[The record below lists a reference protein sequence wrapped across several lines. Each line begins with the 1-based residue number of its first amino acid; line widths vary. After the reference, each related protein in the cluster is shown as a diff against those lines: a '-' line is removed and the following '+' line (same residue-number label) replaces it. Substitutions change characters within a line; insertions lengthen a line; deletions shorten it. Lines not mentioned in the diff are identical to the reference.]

1 MFGGV
6 WVSADFRVQGQRR
19 WVQLVWFQLRM
30 ERLMMLYSF
39 WLIVE
44 VSNGLQRLHLSRLVG
59 GGLPLLDR
67 SRRWQVVGDLE
78 RWQFL
83 LSNAD
88 IFFGLCQRISV
99 VSSGIQYCFRLLGC
113 RYEVDQSLFDVLLC
127 RKGLEVLCL
136 FELYCSQG
144 SRRVKRIFL
153 SWRQIECRR
162 IGCWGLQ

>member
-1 MFGGV
+1 
-6 WVSADFRVQGQRR
+6 
-19 WVQLVWFQLRM
+19 
-30 ERLMMLYSF
+30 MMLYSF

-88 IFFGLCQRISV
+88 IFFGLC
-99 VSSGIQYCFRLLGC
+99 
-113 RYEVDQSLFDVLLC
+113 
-127 RKGLEVLCL
+127 
-136 FELYCSQG
+136 
-144 SRRVKRIFL
+144 
-153 SWRQIECRR
+153 
-162 IGCWGLQ
+162 